1 MLLRCSHLMARVFLG
16 AVMTRTPSEER
27 LEATSSCL
35 VLGGRVYFLLNI
47 LDTIL
52 LPSSAFSSCFPSTA
66 RTPSLTLTLSSSGL
80 YWLVSRLTSSLFSS
94 SLTRITSVSLL
105 LKMSVW
111 LERSVFSAGSIQRRG
126 NIQPFS
132 HLDLESCLISD
143 LGADVCSSEVM
154 APLAGDSSM
163 MLDMQAMLRKSS
175 SNFFH
180 MSLDS
185 VNMASLTLSKSSQE
199 FLKKGSS
206 KKKSLMVTGTL
217 DPDIFMFFA
226 RLIWDLCF
234 KCVLK
239 VCLPF
244 TPM

>member
-1 MLLRCSHLMARVFLG
+1 MARVFLG

-35 VLGGRVYFLLNI
+35 VL
-47 LDTIL
+47 
-52 LPSSAFSSCFPSTA
+52 S
-66 RTPSLTLTLSSSGL
+66 TPSLTLTLSSSGL
-80 YWLVSRLTSSLFSS
+80 YWLVSRLTSSLLSS

-105 LKMSVW
+105 LKMSVL
-111 LERSVFSAGSIQRRG
+111 LEKSELRAGSIQRRG
-126 NIQPFS
+126 NIHPFS
-132 HLDLESCLISD
+132 HLDLESCLIRD
-143 LGADVCSSEVM
+143 LGAEVCSSAVI
-154 APLAGDSSM
+154 APPAGDSSM
-163 MLDMQAMLRKSS
+163 MLLDMQAMFRKSS

-206 KKKSLMVTGTL
+206 KKKSLIVTGTL
-217 DPDIFMFFA
+217 DPDILMFV
-226 RLIWDLCF
+226 LCSCDM
-234 KCVLK
+234 CVLK

-244 TPM
+244 TPH

>member
-52 LPSSAFSSCFPSTA
+52 LPSSA
-66 RTPSLTLTLSSSGL
+66 
-80 YWLVSRLTSSLFSS
+80 LFSS

-111 LERSVFSAGSIQRRG
+111 LERSVFRAGSIQRRG

-154 APLAGDSSM
+154 TPLVGDSSM
-163 MLDMQAMLRKSS
+163 MLLDMQAMLRKSS

-244 TPM
+244 TPHVLCVPM

>member
-52 LPSSAFSSCFPSTA
+52 LPCSASTA

-111 LERSVFSAGSIQRRG
+111 LERSEFRAGNIQRRG
-126 NIQPFS
+126 NI
-132 HLDLESCLISD
+132 
-143 LGADVCSSEVM
+143 
-154 APLAGDSSM
+154 
-163 MLDMQAMLRKSS
+163 
-175 SNFFH
+175 
-180 MSLDS
+180 
-185 VNMASLTLSKSSQE
+185 
-199 FLKKGSS
+199 
-206 KKKSLMVTGTL
+206 
-217 DPDIFMFFA
+217 
-226 RLIWDLCF
+226 
-234 KCVLK
+234 
-239 VCLPF
+239 
-244 TPM
+244 